1 MTIMKA
7 AIFEQTGDP
16 DKVLHVR
23 DTPVPQPAR
32 GQVRVRM
39 LAVPINPSDL
49 MYIAGQYGKQPRLPA
64 TPGFEGVGVVEAS
77 GGGLLAR
84 SRLGKRVA
92 VLNAAGGNW
101 AEQVVVSA
109 RTVVPMPAT
118 ISDDQAAA
126 FFVNPATT
134 VVMIQQVLKVPVGA
148 WVLQSAAG
156 SALGRMVIRL
166 AKHQGFR
173 TINIVRRRE
182 QVEELRR
189 AGGDAVICSS
199 DESVP
204 DRVLQITDGAGV
216 PFAIDAVGGATTA
229 LVARSLGHGGR
240 MLVYGTLAMEPMTL
254 DTRVLM
260 VGRKQIEGFWLSE
273 WVREQGVLTML
284 RLFRS
289 VKRFMAAGILTT
301 QIGRTFPLD
310 QVREAV
316 QEAAQV
322 GRHGKVLLRIAGR

>member
-1 MTIMKA
+1 MKA
-7 AIFEQTGDP
+7 VVFEQTGPP
-16 DKVLHVR
+16 DQVLQVR
-23 DTPVPQPAR
+23 EVPVPEPGR

-49 MYIAGQYGKQPRLPA
+49 MYIAGQYGKQPRPPA
-64 TPGFEGVGVVEAS
+64 TPGFEGVGIVEAS
-77 GGGLLAR
+77 GGGLLGR
-84 SRLGKRVA
+84 LRLGKRVA

-101 AEQVVVSA
+101 AEQVVIPA
-109 RTVVPMPAT
+109 RNVVPMSAT

-134 VVMIQQVLKVPVGA
+134 VVMIQQVLKVPAGA
-148 WVLQSAAG
+148 WLLQSAAG
-156 SALGRMVIRL
+156 SALGRMIIRL

-182 QVEELRR
+182 QVEELSR

-204 DRVLQITDGAGV
+204 ERVLEITGGAGA
-216 PFAIDAVGGATTA
+216 PFAIDAVGGATAA
-229 LVARSLGHGGR
+229 LVARSLGPGGR

-254 DTRVLM
+254 DTRFLM
-260 VGRKQIEGFWLSE
+260 VGHKRIEGFWLSE
-273 WVREQGVLTML
+273 WVREHGVLTML

-289 VKRFMAAGILTT
+289 VKRLMTAGILTT
-301 QIGRTFPLD
+301 EIGRSFPLD

-316 QEAAQV
+316 KEAAQV
-322 GRHGKVLLRIAGR
+322 GRRGKVLLRIAER